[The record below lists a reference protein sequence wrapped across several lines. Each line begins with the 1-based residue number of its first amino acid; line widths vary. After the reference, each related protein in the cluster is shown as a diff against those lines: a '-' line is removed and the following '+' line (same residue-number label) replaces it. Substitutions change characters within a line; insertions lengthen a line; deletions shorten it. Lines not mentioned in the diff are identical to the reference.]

1 MGSKSKS
8 KNNSTSTNA
17 AQMAALQRQNPGATM
32 GQMQQAQQGM
42 QGSQLEQM
50 FGAFNAMQEAGQ
62 AQMGQNPMAAVL
74 AEMVGSGPA
83 SDGDVKMAQ
92 DMFDMSQ
99 FDQSAAQP
107 QQMPPQGTSM
117 PHYVAPE
124 GYVNPLQKYNT
135 QTAPRPRGS
144 HRRGA
149 AGSLYD
155 QMTGKPY
162 AGIQKDV

>member
-8 KNNSTSTNA
+8 RNNSTSTNA

-32 GQMQQAQQGM
+32 AQMQQSQQGM
-42 QGSQLEQM
+42 QGSQLEKM

-62 AQMGQNPMAAVL
+62 AQMGQNPMAAIL

-83 SDGDVKMAQ
+83 SDGDVRMAQ

-99 FDQSAAQP
+99 FDQSVA
-107 QQMPPQGTSM
+107 PQGDYM
-117 PHYVAPE
+117 PNVVMPE
-124 GYVNPLQKYNT
+124 GYVSPLQQYMPA
-135 QTAPRPRGS
+135 QTSPLRGS

-155 QMTGKPY
+155 QMTGRPY

>member
-17 AQMAALQRQNPGATM
+17 AQMAALQRANPGATM
-32 GQMQQAQQGM
+32 AQMQQAQQGM
-42 QGSQLEQM
+42 QGSQLEKM

-62 AQMGQNPMAAVL
+62 AQMGQNPMAALL

-99 FDQSAAQP
+99 FDQSVAQP
-107 QQMPPQGTSM
+107 QQMPPVKPFMHGQYIVNQGQ
-117 PHYVAPE
+117 A
-124 GYVNPLQKYNT
+124 N
-135 QTAPRPRGS
+135 PRGS

-155 QMTGKPY
+155 QMMGNPY

>member
-32 GQMQQAQQGM
+32 AQMQQAQQGM
-42 QGSQLEQM
+42 QGSQLEKM

-62 AQMGQNPMAAVL
+62 AQMGQNPMAAL
-74 AEMVGSGPA
+74 MAEMVGSGPA
-83 SDGDVKMAQ
+83 SDSDVRLAQ

-99 FDQSAAQP
+99 FDQSVGQPQVSPMAP
-107 QQMPPQGTSM
+107 QQMPPVKPFMHGQYIANQGQ
-117 PHYVAPE
+117 A
-124 GYVNPLQKYNT
+124 N
-135 QTAPRPRGS
+135 PRGS

-155 QMTGKPY
+155 QMTGTPY